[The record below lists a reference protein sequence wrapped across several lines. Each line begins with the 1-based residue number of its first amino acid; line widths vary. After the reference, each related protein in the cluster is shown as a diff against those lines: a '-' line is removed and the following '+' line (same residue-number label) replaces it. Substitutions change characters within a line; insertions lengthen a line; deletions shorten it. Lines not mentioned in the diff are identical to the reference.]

1 MICNDVQKLI
11 DYAIKKELITND
23 DIYVVRNQ
31 LMEALKLTDWES
43 NNTEYRNETIDEILA
58 PMIDYACE
66 NNIINDTSNSRDLF
80 DTKLMG
86 ILTPMPREVVAEFN
100 KRYAVNPKEATDW
113 YFDFSKNLNYVRAGR
128 IEKDLKWTYDCE
140 YGRLDITIN
149 CSKPEKDPRDIA
161 AAKTQKVSAYPEC
174 QLCPENAGFAGHANV
189 VCEAF
194 DNPEAKAM
202 LVNAIL
208 ERNAELASQGN
219 LDKQQF
225 LVAASGMAGFG
236 EANEITTRRISK
248 KFFLCGD
255 GKSDVNAGIGLIAP
269 RVMLCAAHQAIT
281 TIRIICSLV
290 ASGFNNV

>member
-1 MICNDVQKLI
+1 MSSCKISREQMLAALVERQGKENVAKLQAATVAVCGLGGLGSNIAISLARAGVGKLI
-11 DYAIKKELITND
+11 LID
-23 DIYVVRNQ
+23 
-31 LMEALKLTDWES
+31 
-43 NNTEYRNETIDEILA
+43 
-58 PMIDYACE
+58 
-66 NNIINDTSNSRDLF
+66 F
-80 DTKLMG
+80 DTVDV
-86 ILTPMPREVVAEFN
+86 T
-100 KRYAVNPKEATDW
+100 
-113 YFDFSKNLNYVRAGR
+113 NLHRQQY
-128 IEKDLKWTYDCE
+128 
-140 YGRLDITIN
+140 
-149 CSKPEKDPRDIA
+149 
-161 AAKTQKVSAYPEC
+161 KVSQVGEEKSIALAENLKEIAPYLEIESHTERMI
-174 QLCPENAGFAGHANV
+174 PENVETLIGQANV

-281 TIRIICSLV
+281 TIRIICGFETETLS
-290 ASGFNNV
+290 SGPMMSSRQLKESSRQLNVSC

>member
-149 CSKPEKDPRDIA
+149 CSKPEKAPVTLLR
-161 AAKTQKVSAYPEC
+161 QKHRKC
-174 QLCPENAGFAGHANV
+174 QLILNV
-189 VCEAF
+189 SSV
-194 DNPEAKAM
+194 PKM
-202 LVNAIL
+202 QV
-208 ERNAELASQGN
+208 
-219 LDKQQF
+219 
-225 LVAASGMAGFG
+225 
-236 EANEITTRRISK
+236 
-248 KFFLCGD
+248 
-255 GKSDVNAGIGLIAP
+255 
-269 RVMLCAAHQAIT
+269 
-281 TIRIICSLV
+281 SLV
-290 ASGFNNV
+290 TQHTLQDKIFVPFL